1 METLE
6 QIILKKELLLKRKIN
21 KILESTKMDFRS
33 VGNSLQYY
41 VANKDEMLKKLVDLV
56 SAELAKARDDG

>member
-6 QIILKKELLLKRKIN
+6 QNTLKKELLLKRKIN

-33 VGNSLQYY
+33 VGNTLQYY
-41 VANKDEMLKKLVDLV
+41 VVNKDEMLKKLIDLV
-56 SAELAKARDDG
+56 NSELAKARDDG